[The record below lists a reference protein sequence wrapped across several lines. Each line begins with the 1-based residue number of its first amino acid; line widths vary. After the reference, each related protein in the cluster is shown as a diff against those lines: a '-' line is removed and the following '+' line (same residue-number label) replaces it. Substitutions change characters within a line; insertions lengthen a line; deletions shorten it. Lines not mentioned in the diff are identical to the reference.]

1 MMSRYPFLSTSITDI
16 LNARVHSM
24 LLLAIDTIH
33 TSQLGYPDY
42 TVKALFANPT
52 LLDYNMALAWLGN
65 FHWRSQPG

>member
-1 MMSRYPFLSTSITDI
+1 MR
-16 LNARVHSM
+16 
-24 LLLAIDTIH
+24 LLAIDTMH